1 MVLESLW
8 KMVVLDMLEQNSQ
21 ELQQNG
27 NFLLLIVV
35 EIMVAATYLWNY

>member
-1 MVLESLW
+1 MLLESPW

-27 NFLLLIVV
+27 NFLLMMVV
-35 EIMVAATYLWNY
+35 EIVVAATYS